1 MQEKVE
7 VERTSLKRNVK
18 KKNGQSKEHFVF
30 KKPETPSKST
40 SPVT

>member
-1 MQEKVE
+1 ME
-7 VERTSLKRNVK
+7 VEKPSLKRNAK
-18 KKNGQSKEHFVF
+18 KKNEQLSEQFVF

>member
-1 MQEKVE
+1 ME
-7 VERTSLKRNVK
+7 VEKTSLKRSVK
-18 KKNGQSKEHFVF
+18 KRNDQPSEQFVF